1 MFDTNPKLLSKL
13 LDDVES
19 AEMQLPDF
27 QRGWVWDDD
36 RIRALLASISR
47 GFPIGAVMTLEAGG
61 DIRLK
66 SRPVEGVEANGET
79 PDSYLLDGQQRLT
92 SLYQALR
99 HSEAVSTSDRSRG
112 QKVRRWYYVDMQAA
126 LSGSVDREDA
136 IVGIPEAKVLTEDFG
151 RRIVLDLTTTEK
163 EYEQHLMPTERL
175 LDSGRWLRNY
185 ARHWHNSGE
194 EHPFG
199 DADDFVDTYDKEII
213 ENFSNY
219 LVPVIEL
226 GKETPKEAVCTVF
239 EKVNTGGVALNVFEL
254 ATASF
259 AVDDSFSLRDDW
271 AERRNR
277 LYSNWSVLQGFQGD
291 QFLQV
296 IALLKTQGD
305 RQRAS
310 QEGKTGNQLP
320 GVGCRKRD
328 ILNLNLGDYQAWAG
342 KVEEGLAEA
351 AKFLRSQYVFGRW
364 NVPYN
369 TQLVPLA
376 ALFVELGA
384 DANTAPARER
394 IERWYWAGVFGQ
406 LYGGA
411 VETQFARDL
420 VDVAAYVRVGTVPNT
435 MSQADFNAQRLIGLK
450 TRNSAAYKGVY
461 AIQMKNQAADWMKGE
476 PLSFATFDDSNIDI
490 HHIFPVA
497 WCQGQKIP
505 RDLYDS
511 IINKTPV
518 DAHTNKVMGGRA
530 PSSYLGRLRDSVNDG
545 KLEELLDSHWLD
557 IRNLEED
564 DFRTSFIQRGQ
575 KMLELIGNA
584 MGRDLGDGRQ
594 VIEAALDNAGILRE
608 FIDEDPDFDA
618 IGESE
623 REEPDAA

>member
-13 LDDVES
+13 LDNVES

-66 SRPVEGVEANGET
+66 SRPVEGVDANDAT

-99 HSEAVSTSDRSRG
+99 HPEAVSTSDRSRG
-112 QKVRRWYYVDMQAA
+112 RKVKRWYYVDMQAA
-126 LSGSVDREDA
+126 LDGSVDREET
-136 IVGIPEAKVLTEDFG
+136 IVSVPEDKVLTEDFG
-151 RRIVLDLTTTEK
+151 RRTVLDLTTTEK
-163 EYEQHLMPTERL
+163 EYEQHLMPSEKL

-185 ARHWHNSGE
+185 GRHWHNSSE
-194 EHPFG
+194 PHPSG
-199 DADDFVDTYDKEII
+199 DADDFVDRFDKEIV
-213 ENFSNY
+213 ENFSKY
-219 LVPVIEL
+219 LLPVIEL
-226 GKETPKEAVCTVF
+226 GKQTPKEAVCTVF
-239 EKVNTGGVALNVFEL
+239 EKVNTGGVVLNVFEL

-277 LYSNWSVLQGFQGD
+277 LFSNWGVLQGFEGD
-291 QFLQV
+291 QFLQA
-296 IALLKTQGD
+296 IALLKTQKD
-305 RQRAS
+305 RQNAVL
-310 QEGKTGNQLP
+310 EGKSGNQLP

-328 ILNLNLGDYQAWAG
+328 ILNLDLSDYRTWANR
-342 KVEEGLAEA
+342 VEDGLAEA

-384 DANTAPARER
+384 EANTATARER

-406 LYGGA
+406 LYGGS

-420 VDVAAYVRVGTVPNT
+420 VDVAAFVRTGKIPDSL
-435 MSQADFNAQRLIGLK
+435 SQADFNPQRLIALK

-461 AIQMKNQAADWMKGE
+461 ALQMKNQAADWITAE
-476 PLSFATFDDSNIDI
+476 PLSFATFDNSNIDI

-497 WCQGQKIP
+497 WCQGQQLP
-505 RDLYDS
+505 RHLFDS

-518 DAHTNKVMGGRA
+518 DAHTNRVMGGRA
-530 PSSYLGRLRDSVNDG
+530 PSHYLSRLRDNLRDG
-545 KLEELLDSHWLD
+545 KLEELLKSHWLD
-557 IRNLEED
+557 IRNLESD
-564 DFRTSFIQRGQ
+564 DFRASFVERAQEI
-575 KMLELIGNA
+575 LELIGRA
-584 MGRDLGDGRQ
+584 MGRDLGDGRP
-594 VIEAALDNAGILRE
+594 VFETALDNAGILRE
-608 FIDEDPDFDA
+608 FVDEDPDFNTT
-618 IGESE
+618 GESE
-623 REEPDAA
+623 QEPAAA